1 MVHFT
6 YLSALLKGRALEVYD
21 RMAVSDAADYAKLK
35 DALLKNFDMT
45 ERGFRKKFRYE
56 KPERSE
62 TFVQF
67 SSRLRSYL
75 NKWINMA
82 KIEESY
88 EAIWDFMARDQFL
101 ESCNRELYVHL
112 KPKTFKNLDEMAKE
126 ADLFAEARGGV
137 HTCVNRG
144 QRDNRGAAP
153 SQNKTGASRPSGKPE
168 IKCNICCKGHLTIK
182 CFKHPNR
189 MQVNSAELGSD
200 TKQDKGSNSDA
211 SNEAQ
216 GMQVNYQNKGPG
228 DSHSRGRGSFR
239 GRGRGNNPSR
249 GGHQSSF
256 CETQTNRK
264 VNDTVESIYQ
274 SKADNSINSD
284 RQSKDGVCYFLKSR
298 LPTAQGTVNGKEVI
312 AMRDTGCT
320 GCVIRRSLVSS
331 DQLLGKE
338 SDVTLI
344 NETTQRF
351 PLAMIDIDCPFFTR
365 QTEAIGMD
373 DTLYDLVIDNIDGSK
388 LPDMSHF
395 ARQLKLDLRQKK
407 RRSIGSLNFLIRLF
421 MKVRRSFK
429 RLRLL
434 MQTWKILDEE

>member
-1 MVHFT
+1 
-6 YLSALLKGRALEVYD
+6 
-21 RMAVSDAADYAKLK
+21 
-35 DALLKNFDMT
+35 
-45 ERGFRKKFRYE
+45 
-56 KPERSE
+56 
-62 TFVQF
+62 
-67 SSRLRSYL
+67 
-75 NKWINMA
+75 
-82 KIEESY
+82 
-88 EAIWDFMARDQFL
+88 MARDQFL

-112 KPKTFKNLDEMAKE
+112 KPKTFENLDEMAKE

-144 QRDNRGAAP
+144 QRDNTGAAP

-168 IKCNICCKGHLTIK
+168 IKGNICGKGHLKIK

-216 GMQVNYQNKGPG
+216 GMQVKSDNYQNKGRG
-228 DSHSRGRGSFR
+228 DSNSRGRGSFR
-239 GRGRGNNPSR
+239 GRERGNNPSR
-249 GGHQSSF
+249 GGHQLSF

-274 SKADNSINSD
+274 CKADNSINSD
-284 RQSKDGVCYFLKSR
+284 SQSKDGVFYFLKSR

-312 AMRDTGCT
+312 TMRDTGCT

-331 DQLLGKE
+331 DQLLGNE

-344 NETTQRF
+344 NGATQRF
-351 PLAMIDIDCPFFTR
+351 PLAMIDIDYPFFTG
-365 QTEAIGMD
+365 QTEAICKVE
-373 DTLYDLVIDNIDGSK
+373 TLYDLVIGNIDGSK

-395 ARQLKLDLRQKK
+395 CAVVETRSQAKEEKKYRKLKVPDRIIYERRDEFQKAQATDANLENIRRRVENGNVAVSLGLNRGETKFVKKKDLLYRKFSKGNKTTLQLVVPEGFREKVMRLAHETLMSGLRGIKK
-407 RRSIGSLNFLIRLF
+407 
-421 MKVRRSFK
+421 
-429 RLRLL
+429 
-434 MQTWKILDEE
+434 T